1 VIARDNPFRTE
12 RLEALAFRFLE
23 GDWDQLWSRLA
34 ALKRAALVGPC
45 GSGKTTLLH
54 ELARRL
60 PARGLR
66 PHVVVAP
73 ERPPPLGAGDAL
85 LIDGAERLRRW
96 QSYASE
102 AALVVVT
109 QHRPG
114 PLPTLLDTRTTP
126 ALLAALVEELAP
138 GLVPQ
143 AEVGTLFARSGGD
156 LRQAL
161 LALYDRFA
169 ANPATKTNSP

>member
-1 VIARDNPFRTE
+1 VIARENPFHTE
-12 RLEALAFRFLE
+12 RLDALAFRFLE
-23 GDWDQLWSRLA
+23 GDWEQLWRRLET
-34 ALKRAALVGPC
+34 LKRATLVGPC

-66 PHVVVAP
+66 PHLIVAP
-73 ERPPPLGAGDAL
+73 ERPPALGATDVL
-85 LIDGAERLRRW
+85 LIDGGERLSRRAW
-96 QSYASE
+96 PS
-102 AALVVVT
+102 AAFVVVT

-126 ALLAALVEELAP
+126 ALLAELVEHLLP
-138 GLVPQ
+138 GHALQ
-143 AEVGTLFARSGGD
+143 SEVGTLFARSGGD

-169 ANPATKTNSP
+169 ANAAAKPNSP